1 MNASLILSHK
11 NIDHIYNLVQ
21 QILDSN
27 FYIHINLRVNFAKIK
42 KATSNI
48 ENIFFVENRVDSKWA
63 RYSIVKAILNLMNYI
78 LQQDTRNKYFHLIN
92 SDDVISIKEQVW
104 GDSTIYMEYGGAGL
118 FPRSKDFF
126 IDSALSNILIK
137 GGWFLY
143 ILFFFIFLKRENDYR
158 VNATF
163 IIFVCFYFSENIFNG
178 NLLLSI
184 FLFMNFYN
192 LLSKS
197 YSLKNIG

>member
-27 FYIHINLRVNFAKIK
+27 FYIHINLKVNFVKIK

-48 ENIFFVENRVDSKWA
+48 GNIFCVENRVDSKWA
-63 RYSIVKAILNLMNYI
+63 RYSIVKDILNLMNYI

-92 SDDVISIKEQVW
+92 SDDVISINEQVW
-104 GDSTIYMEYGGAGL
+104 DDSTIYMEYVGTGL
-118 FPRSKDFF
+118 FSRSKYFF

-143 ILFFFIFLKRENDYR
+143 TLFFFIFLKREKDYR

-163 IIFVCFYFSENIFNG
+163 IIFVCFYFYENIFNG

-197 YSLKNIG
+197 YSLK